1 MRPLLLLLLVLV
13 LAPFAG
19 ARDDQTLDDFRRF
32 YKKLESRAERVEAVL
47 ALERIESARVVELL
61 EPLLGDGDP
70 EIVHAAVRVL
80 GGLRE
85 PASRTALATA
95 LQKTKSPVV
104 RAGFLDALTVAGL
117 PLVEDGLSDA
127 VVGALEDKQWTVRL
141 GALRTL
147 AAVGQGD
154 VAPAIA
160 AAAAD
165 PEPAVRA
172 GALDGLAVRR
182 SPLVVEL
189 ALAALADPVWQVRAS
204 AIAAL
209 GQVRDVRSVPALI
222 ARMEVEEGRLVAD
235 AAASLEALTGRY
247 FGLDLDAW
255 KGFWKNFGAN
265 YKLPTDED
273 MARQRAARAEAG
285 LRYTTPT
292 ATSYHGIDTPS
303 RAVVFVIDVSGSMQT
318 HVVQKERFE
327 AGNYPSFARIDIVK
341 TELARTIERLE
352 PHVRFNVLAF
362 ATDVMPW
369 RKELAPAT
377 ALHKKSALEFVGRLK
392 PLGTAEDAALASA
405 GLGGAS
411 NLHKGKTNT
420 HGALMAA
427 LGVDPG
433 RGATTATDYRVDVD
447 TIFFLSDGQPTH
459 GDFIEER
466 DIQRVFREANA
477 LRRVVLHTLAIGD
490 FSTGFMETLASES
503 GGTFVN
509 LGR

>member
-1 MRPLLLLLLVLV
+1 MRPLLLVLLALV
-13 LAPFAG
+13 LAPLAG

-32 YKKLESRAERVEAVL
+32 FKKLESRPERVEAVL
-47 ALERIESARVVELL
+47 ALERIEDARVVELL
-61 EPLLGDGDP
+61 DPLLGDKDP

-85 PASRTALATA
+85 PAPRAALGAA
-95 LQKTKSPVV
+95 LQKAKGQAQRV
-104 RAGFLDALTVAGL
+104 GYLDAISLAGL
-117 PLVEDGLSDA
+117 ALDD
-127 VVGALEDKQWTVRL
+127 GALAEAVTAALKDRQWPVRL
-141 GALRTL
+141 AGLRALSVLGQEGAD
-147 AAVGQGD
+147 AS
-154 VAPAIA
+154 IA
-160 AAAAD
+160 AAASDA
-165 PEPAVRA
+165 EPAVRA
-172 GALDGLAVRR
+172 GALDGLARRR
-182 SPLVVEL
+182 STAVVEL
-189 ALAALADPVWQVRAS
+189 ALLALVDPVWQVRAS
-204 AIAAL
+204 AVAAL
-209 GQVRDVRSVPALI
+209 AQVRDVRSVPALI
-222 ARMEVEEGRLVAD
+222 ARMELEEGRLVAD
-235 AAASLEALTGRY
+235 VAAALEALTGRY

-255 KGFWKNFGAN
+255 KNFWKTFGAQ
-265 YKLPTDED
+265 YRLPSDAD
-273 MARQRAARAEAG
+273 LAQQRAARAEAG
-285 LRYTTPT
+285 ARYSSAS
-292 ATSYHGIDTPS
+292 ATSYHGIATPS

-327 AGNYPSFARIDIVK
+327 GGNYPSFARIDIVK

-369 RKELAPAT
+369 RKDLAPAT
-377 ALHKKSALEFVGRLK
+377 ALHKRSALEWVARLK
-392 PLGTAEDAALASA
+392 PLGTTQDAELVSV

-411 NLHKGKTNT
+411 NLHLGKTNT

-427 LGVDPG
+427 LGVPPG
-433 RGATTATDYRVDVD
+433 QAATTGADYKVEVD

-477 LRRVVLHTLAIGD
+477 LRRVVLHTIAIGD
-490 FSTGFMETLASES
+490 FTTGFMETLARES